1 MRRRF
6 CAEGATIQAVNSI
19 ETINVVASGRHELLG
34 PEPMWRGR
42 VGQPL
47 RPRRVR
53 RNRRANK
60 QLAPRVTCVLR
71 MPEPALQSPP
81 ATQSVADETLL
92 QGLRDG
98 DMAAGDAL
106 VARYHLP
113 LLRYLQRLAGP
124 DLAEELH
131 QQTWL
136 SVLDHVGR
144 FQPGGGAGGVAS
156 TGGGFKAWL
165 FRIATNKA
173 NDLWRSR
180 GRERNAKEGLRRI
193 IDPHLGS
200 ADEPAEQ
207 AERNQALGRA
217 LERLPREQREALV
230 LRYYSNMRFTEIAKV
245 VGCPVNTALT
255 RVHKGILKLRQ
266 LMDAA

>member
-1 MRRRF
+1 MG
-6 CAEGATIQAVNSI
+6 GATSLSVNPI
-19 ETINVVASGRHELLG
+19 ETIEGVASDRQELLTS
-34 PEPMWRGR
+34 EPTWRGR
-42 VGQPL
+42 VGQPV
-47 RPRRVR
+47 RPRRAR

-60 QLAPRVTCVLR
+60 QLAARPGGILR
-71 MPEPALQSPP
+71 PAETSQPDRPQSAAAPE
-81 ATQSVADETLL
+81 VADETLL
-92 QGLRDG
+92 NGLRNG
-98 DMAAGDAL
+98 DIAAGDAL
-106 VARYHLP
+106 VARYHGP

-144 FQPGGGAGGVAS
+144 FQPGGGGTNVSGG
-156 TGGGFKAWL
+156 GGGFKAWL

-173 NDLWRSR
+173 NDLWRSK

-193 IDPHLGS
+193 IDPQLPG
-200 ADEPAEQ
+200 ADAPAQRVEQ
-207 AERNQALGRA
+207 NQALGRA

-266 LMDAA
+266 LMEAA